1 MKNEYE
7 IEIKI
12 KTKFESDNPY
22 SDNEV
27 MTHYIYTLI
36 QKNMENIERE
46 ITNISDSKSA
56 ENDDYL
62 KTLTEEKNI
71 LNSLINKEFSM
82 SVKKIKN
89 KNHLKI
95 IK

>member
-1 MKNEYE
+1 MKNKYE
-7 IEIKI
+7 IEINI
-12 KTKFESDNPY
+12 KSKFESDNPY
-22 SDNEV
+22 SEGEV
-27 MTHYIYTLI
+27 VTNYIYTLI

-46 ITNISDSKSA
+46 ILNISDSKSA

-62 KTLTEEKNI
+62 KTLNEDKKI
-71 LNSLINKEFSM
+71 LESLINNDFKM

>member
-7 IEIKI
+7 IEINI

-27 MTHYIYTLI
+27 MTNYIYTLI

-62 KTLTEEKNI
+62 KTLND
-71 LNSLINKEFSM
+71 KEFSM

>member
-1 MKNEYE
+1 
-7 IEIKI
+7 
-12 KTKFESDNPY
+12 
-22 SDNEV
+22 
-27 MTHYIYTLI
+27 
-36 QKNMENIERE
+36 MENIERE

-62 KTLTEEKNI
+62 KTLNEEKKI

>member
-46 ITNISDSKSA
+46 IKSTDLLVNI
-56 ENDDYL
+56 E
-62 KTLTEEKNI
+62 
-71 LNSLINKEFSM
+71 
-82 SVKKIKN
+82 
-89 KNHLKI
+89 
-95 IK
+95 

>member
-7 IEIKI
+7 IEINI

-22 SDNEV
+22 TKEEV
-27 MTHYIYTLI
+27 ITNYIYTLI

-62 KTLTEEKNI
+62 KTLEEEKKI
-71 LNSLINKEFSM
+71 LNSLINKDFKFS
-82 SVKKIKN
+82 VNKIKN
-89 KNHLKI
+89 KNHLKV